1 MGCSPSHAVFIN
13 SSPSQETI
21 CLQPRIY
28 MVSESTLCLLRD
40 VGELRVYNVDDKD
53 PSGALEKFEGA
64 QDQLQ
69 NPLLFQP
76 ELRRRQRMNAEELQ
90 SIVGTS
96 NIGEEIESKNGKENF
111 QESTEIGTVDENQR
125 DVIGHEVYVNPHEHM
140 RDDLASE
147 TASSPNAHSVTVE
160 VYSCKIT
167 GDEDLA
173 TKEAEQTTSSN
184 DFQNKENIINEDAVD
199 DNATSLDENRGTH
212 ENTDNLSE
220 DSVEGGCAVQD
231 TTVEASENRTE
242 CSEAVDDSDPL
253 NKETHLAGVLIA

>member
-96 NIGEEIESKNGKENF
+96 NIGEEIESEKGNEHF
-111 QESTEIGTVDENQR
+111 QESTEIGTVNENQR
-125 DVIGHEVYVNPHEHM
+125 DVIGHEVFVNPHEHM

-173 TKEAEQTTSSN
+173 TKEAVQTTSSN
-184 DFQNKENIINEDAVD
+184 DFQNKENIKNQNAVND
-199 DNATSLDENRGTH
+199 VATTLDENRGTH
-212 ENTDNLSE
+212 ENPDNLTE
-220 DSVEGGCAVQD
+220 DSAESGRAVQD
-231 TTVEASENRTE
+231 ATVEASENRTE
-242 CSEAVDDSDPL
+242 CSESVDDSDPRH
-253 NKETHLAGVLIA
+253 NETHLASVLSA

>member
-13 SSPSQETI
+13 SSPSQETL

-173 TKEAEQTTSSN
+173 TKEAVQTTSSN

-199 DNATSLDENRGTH
+199 DIATSLDENRGTY
-212 ENTDNLSE
+212 ENPDNLTE

-242 CSEAVDDSDPL
+242 CSKPVDDSDPL
-253 NKETHLAGVLIA
+253 NNETHLAGVLNA